1 MTLPPLSTEGV
12 GVLVLGLA
20 AFGLV
25 ADKSRWGGWLS
36 GPVWIVILAAML
48 ANAGVLPHKS
58 PVYDVVAQTLVPVA
72 VALFLLKANVRRI
85 FRETGR
91 CLMAFGVGT
100 VATLIGLAIGVLL
113 FAFGQAEPK
122 VAAVVAAN
130 LIGGTVNIV
139 AVAHAIGFTD
149 ASQYGALLAGSAL
162 AMILYFALVGAIA
175 ARLVRQPAAAP
186 LEVNE
191 NGQAQ
196 PGAIGPLGLLTPLL
210 IAGALV
216 VVSRFGA
223 ALIGKPELTIIFVTV
238 AALIVAN
245 LAPRRMSAVRMDIE
259 FGTVLMFCFFATI
272 GAALDLRQVPGPALL
287 VAAFTLLVSF
297 IHLGLIALGARLF
310 RYSLAEALV
319 ASVACIMGPTTAAGF
334 AGGRGWRDLVTPAV
348 LVGVLGIAVA
358 NFIGLTVFGLL
369 S

>member
-1 MTLPPLSTEGV
+1 MIAAPLSTEGV
-12 GVLVLGLA
+12 GVVVLGLA

-25 ADKSRWGGWLS
+25 ADRSRWGGWLS
-36 GPVWIVILAAML
+36 GPVWIVILAALL
-48 ANAGVLPHKS
+48 ANAGLLPHKS

-72 VALFLLKANVRRI
+72 VALFLLKADIRRI
-85 FRETGR
+85 FLETGR
-91 CLMAFGVGT
+91 CLVAFAVGT
-100 VATLIGLAIGVLL
+100 VATLIGLGLGVLL
-113 FAFGQAEPK
+113 FALPAEPE
-122 VAAVVAAN
+122 VAAIVAAN

-139 AVAHAIGFTD
+139 AVAHAIGFAD
-149 ASQYGALLAGSAL
+149 ASRYGALLAGSAL
-162 AMILYFALVGAIA
+162 AMILYFALVGAVA
-175 ARLVRQPAAAP
+175 ARLVRTPAAAP
-186 LEVNE
+186 LEAADR
-191 NGQAQ
+191 GSAQ
-196 PGAIGPLGLLTPLL
+196 PAALGPLGLVTPLL
-210 IAGALV
+210 IAGVLV

-223 ALIGKPELTIIFVTV
+223 MLIGKPELTIIFVTV

-287 VAAFTLLVSF
+287 VAAFTLLVSL

-310 RYSLAEALV
+310 RYSLPEALV

-334 AGGRGWRDLVTPAV
+334 AGGRGWQDLVTPAV
-348 LVGVLGIAVA
+348 LVGVLGIALA